1 MEKNEIKTKLISFI
15 EEKAGISLHADITD
29 SRCSLLDPK
38 MGIEP
43 RDLLMIV
50 IEMQRLYKI
59 SLKEEDVLNNRMDY
73 LNNMVDWIYESVSEK
88 AEE

>member
-1 MEKNEIKTKLISFI
+1 MEKNEIKTQLINFI
-15 EEKAGISLHADITD
+15 EEKVGISLFVDIAD

-38 MGIEP
+38 KGIEP

-50 IEMQRLYKI
+50 IEMQRLYGI

-73 LNNMVDWIYESVSEK
+73 IHNMVDWIYSSILEK
-88 AEE
+88 GQ